1 MHKIS
6 SAALYTVINRESKTN
21 GAHFTIRSIKTGK
34 DFTYKITRSE
44 FKEKWYTHVH
54 VEVGYLE
61 FVRLGTYSDGK
72 ITNKGNVVET
82 PAALGIAFILEK
94 VEMEKF
100 ELLDTLCDIFHLGKC
115 LACGKTLTDSKSIEI
130 GLGPKCRNKI

>member
-6 SAALYTVINRESKTN
+6 SAALYTVINRESRTN

-44 FKEKWYTHVH
+44 FKEKWYTQVH
-54 VEVGYLE
+54 VEIGYLE

-115 LACGKTLTDSKSIEI
+115 LVCGKTLTDSNSIEI

>member
-44 FKEKWYTHVH
+44 FKEKWYTQVH
-54 VEVGYLE
+54 VEIGYLE

-82 PAALGIAFILEK
+82 PAALGIAFILNK
-94 VEMEKF
+94 VESEKF
-100 ELLDTLCDIFHLGKC
+100 EFLDSLCDVFHLGKC
-115 LACGKTLTDSKSIEI
+115 LACGKTLTDSNSIEI